1 MRESWTH
8 SVSPEL
14 QTDLAHPA
22 LSRPTR
28 AGARSAGQV
37 QAQEPTPQLLSQR
50 LLLQSLKPWARLR
63 GELP

>member
-1 MRESWTH
+1 MRESWMH

-37 QAQEPTPQLLSQR
+37 QGREPAPQPLSQR

-63 GELP
+63 SKLP